1 MSPLISEK
9 IEVITPYTWQQVG
22 HTKHFILCPTC
33 GREAPY
39 AYTRDEAIR
48 NARERGWLVED
59 DGNGNVKVECNRC
72 NVERR

>member
-1 MSPLISEK
+1 MPLISEK
-9 IEVITPYTWQQVG
+9 IETPYTWQQVG

-48 NARERGWLVED
+48 NARKLGWTVILD
-59 DGNGNVKVECNRC
+59 DVGNAKVECVHC